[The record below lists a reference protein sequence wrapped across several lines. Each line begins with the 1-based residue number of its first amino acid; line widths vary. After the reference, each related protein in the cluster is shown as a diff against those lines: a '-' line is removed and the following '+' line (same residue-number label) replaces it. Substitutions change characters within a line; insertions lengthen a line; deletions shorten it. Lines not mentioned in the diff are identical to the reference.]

1 MGLYVASCYTSMW
14 EELVKVVNQA
24 FSVTIVLE
32 RIVVLTYV
40 FVFNHRVSID
50 YLIAGFLTV
59 MPL

>member
-14 EELVKVVNQA
+14 EELLKVVNQA

-40 FVFNHRVSID
+40 FVFDHRVPID
-50 YLIAGFLTV
+50 
-59 MPL
+59 